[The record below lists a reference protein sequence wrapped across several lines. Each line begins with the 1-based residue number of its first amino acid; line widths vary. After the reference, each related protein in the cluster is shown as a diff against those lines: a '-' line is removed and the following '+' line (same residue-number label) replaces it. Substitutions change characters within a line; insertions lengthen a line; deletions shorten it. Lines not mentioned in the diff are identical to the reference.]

1 VPQEST
7 PNTQVLKEENTL
19 SVLQI
24 NQNII
29 SLNALRSLGQT
40 SRNLSR
46 NVERLSTGLRINR
59 AADDA
64 AGLTISERLR
74 AQISG
79 LKRASQN
86 AQEAISLIQTAEGA
100 LSETN
105 GILQRIRELAMQA
118 ANGILTQNDRGEIQ
132 REVDQLLDEIDR
144 IANSTQFNSKNI
156 LNGQAAA
163 LTSVDDPSRTQLVVT
178 GDVGKGGDFTIN
190 TTLLEAPTLAAYK
203 SDHMH
208 TISGADRVGIINGET
223 TYLNHAEF
231 LAGSSNVGVDQMEV
245 QSQTANGRLLISAG
259 SAIVSVV
266 GTSVA
271 VAADTVYDA
280 INSQEITLGTDRIR
294 LEGYDV
300 NGVQL
305 NASLLITAAT
315 TWASVATFLENQLF
329 SAPGT
334 DGVVTMGASNGML
347 TISVGGGASVVVSN
361 LVFSDVDVS
370 GSKLA
375 LGVTAFSINAGS
387 SNFTDVFIDQVSAAI
402 TANANR
408 VVETVQGNDPHA
420 LGDATTGELMIRF
433 NGDVTTGSDEIVINT
448 LGQNELQQY
457 GTVTQTSTPAGFYTF
472 RVSALS
478 DRTYRVTN
486 LDTGSVSST
495 ISIAQAGTANN
506 LNLDTFQGLRLAFDA
521 ILVTGETGIIHTSTN
536 NVLPAQNTTQLQSI
550 AAFQENGVFNGR
562 DYVEIGLAAVPLG
575 RRTTVIVNKTDTL
588 EDFVG
593 KISLAIANPASTL
606 DLNLE
611 ETLVGG
617 AFPDLAHY
625 NLTGEA
631 AGTISIVSPIPGV
644 EIVFSGDNNIINALS
659 WFQTSETTLANY
671 QVSIVSI
678 ENGTLVASGESNT
691 GILRGILA
699 GVEIRF
705 DTTQGYKLDPDGTL
719 DQVPAPYNLDPNTRP
734 VVSLTSNFVG
744 TNFVH
749 IVPNA
754 LVFQIGPNQ
763 GQKLEVAVGRMD
775 AQAIGLEGILVLS
788 QEAAEDAITQ
798 VDSAIDRVASFRSKL
813 GAVQNRLES
822 TIRNLEVANQ
832 NLASAESGIRD
843 LNVAEEV
850 ISFTR
855 NQILL
860 QSGVAVLAQANQLPQ
875 TVLQLL
881 R

>member
-1 VPQEST
+1 MPQVPT
-7 PNTQVLKEENTL
+7 PNTQVLKEENKL

-74 AQISG
+74 AQVSG

-105 GILQRIRELAMQA
+105 SILQRIRELAIQA

-132 REVDQLLDEIDR
+132 REVDQLIDEIDR
-144 IANSTQFNSKNI
+144 IADSTQFNSKDI
-156 LNGQAAA
+156 LNGHAAA
-163 LTSVDDPSRTQLVVT
+163 LTSVDDPSRTQLIVT
-178 GDVGKGGDFTIN
+178 GDVGKGGNFTVN

-208 TISGADRVGIINGET
+208 TIAGADRVGIINGET
-223 TYLNHAEF
+223 TYLNHADF

-259 SAIVSVV
+259 SAVVSVV

-271 VAADTVYDA
+271 IGTDTVYDA
-280 INSQEITLGTDRIR
+280 INAQEITLGTDRIR

-300 NGVQL
+300 NGVQI
-305 NASLLITAAT
+305 NASLLVTAGT
-315 TWASVATFLENQLF
+315 TWADVATFLEDQLF

-334 DGVVTMGASNGML
+334 DGSVTMGASNGML
-347 TISVGGGASVVVSN
+347 GISVAGTSVVISN

-370 GSKLA
+370 GSKLD

-387 SNFTDVFIDQVSAAI
+387 SNFTNAFIDQVSAAI

-408 VVETVQGNDPHA
+408 LVETVEGNDAHA
-420 LGDATTGELMIRF
+420 LGDATTGELMVRF
-433 NGDVTTGSDEIVINT
+433 NGNVTTGSDEITITT
-448 LGQNELQQY
+448 LGANELQQY

-506 LNLDTFQGLRLAFDA
+506 LNLDTFHGLRLAFDA
-521 ILVTGETGIIHTSTN
+521 ILVTGETGIIHVSTN
-536 NVLPAQNTTQLQSI
+536 NVLPAQNTTQLQSV
-550 AAFQENGVFNGR
+550 AAFQENGVFSGR
-562 DYVEIGLAAVPLG
+562 DYVELGLAAVPLG
-575 RRTTVIVNKTDTL
+575 RRTTIIVNKTDTI

-593 KISLAIANPASTL
+593 KISLAIADPDSTL

-611 ETLVGG
+611 ETLAGG
-617 AFPDLAHY
+617 AYPDLTHY
-625 NLTGEA
+625 NLTGPA
-631 AGTISIVSPIPGV
+631 QGTISIASPIPGV
-644 EIVFSGDNNIINALS
+644 ELVFSGDSSTINALS
-659 WFQTSETTLANY
+659 WFQTAETNLANY
-671 QVSIVSI
+671 QVSIVDI
-678 ENGTLVASGESNT
+678 EDGSLVATGQSNT
-691 GILRGILA
+691 GVLRGILA
-699 GVEIRF
+699 GIEVRF
-705 DTTQGYKLDPDGTL
+705 DTTQGYKLDPDGTG
-719 DQVPAPYNLDPNTRP
+719 DQVPAPYNLDPNSRP
-734 VVSLTSNFVG
+734 VISLTSNFTG
-744 TNFVH
+744 QNFIH
-749 IVPNA
+749 IVPNS
-754 LVFQIGPNQ
+754 LVFQIGSNQ
-763 GQKLEVAVGRMD
+763 GQSLELAIGRMD
-775 AQAIGLEGILVLS
+775 SEAIGLEGILVLS
-788 QEAAEDAITQ
+788 QDSAEKAITQ
-798 VDSAIDRVASFRSKL
+798 VDGAIDRVASFRSKL

-822 TIRNLEVANQ
+822 TIRNLEVAHQ
-832 NLASAESGIRD
+832 NLAAAESGIRD
-843 LNVAEEV
+843 LNVSEEV
-850 ISFTR
+850 INFTR